1 MYVFQICVRCTN
13 IVLSP
18 WILPYQLIFQP
29 SPPHSICPSFL
40 HPVIRTFMQSFWLPW
55 SYSSLPCFHLL
66 TLRRNLNGA
75 IAGNQ
80 EHAHTY
86 AVATVLVCKRN
97 TLLLHEL
104 LLKYYVTGLILL
116 LYSSSISKTSGNL
129 HFRCNIASLFVFSQE
144 IEEAFSE
151 WIGRVNDSMTHAWFT
166 HALSAVHMRS
176 VCVTYDVQKQH
187 RLIGLSQMEHFMCT
201 YNGRRVHVSVKSMR
215 PKGVPFLILAF
226 RRVLRERHLCGRYA
240 PSIRTFAKPA
250 LGRARNRLLPDS
262 QSGIM
267 SWKCR
272 LRGRPARV

>member
-1 MYVFQICVRCTN
+1 MSFKSVCDCVRCTN

-18 WILPYQLIFQP
+18 WILPYHLIFQP

-40 HPVIRTFMQSFWLPW
+40 HPVIRSFMQSFWLPW

-151 WIGRVNDSMTHAWFT
+151 WIGRVNDSMTHVWLT

-187 RLIGLSQMEHFMCT
+187 GLIGPVP
-201 YNGRRVHVSVKSMR
+201 NGTLHVHLQW
-215 PKGVPFLILAF
+215 PP
-226 RRVLRERHLCGRYA
+226 
-240 PSIRTFAKPA
+240 
-250 LGRARNRLLPDS
+250 RARVR
-262 QSGIM
+262 
-267 SWKCR
+267 
-272 LRGRPARV
+272 